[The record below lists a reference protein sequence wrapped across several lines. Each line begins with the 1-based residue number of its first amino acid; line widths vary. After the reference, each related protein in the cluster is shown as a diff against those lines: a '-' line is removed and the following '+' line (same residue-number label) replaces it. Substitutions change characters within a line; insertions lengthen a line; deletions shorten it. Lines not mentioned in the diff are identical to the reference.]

1 MHVRSF
7 SLLVFITLFALYG
20 CTNSADK
27 KNILGMWNVHK
38 WVVPSTGQA
47 LSQKMVFFFTPE
59 GKYIVDYQTE
69 KEFGK
74 YWITGKTLS
83 TVENGASEKTIKI
96 LRLEPDTML
105 LEMNRAGRIEVLTLV
120 KEQ

>member
-1 MHVRSF
+1 MKKSKYVPYGMPSKRSGLI
-7 SLLVFITLFALYG
+7 LL
-20 CTNSADK
+20 
-27 KNILGMWNVHK
+27 NVHK

-47 LSQKMVFFFTPE
+47 LSQKMVFFFTSE
-59 GKYIVDYQTE
+59 GKYVGDYQTE

-105 LEMNRAGRIEVLTLV
+105 LEMNRAGRFEVLTLV
-120 KEQ
+120 KEK